1 MRPGVVMNETIAQSE
16 RGYPSVRYAGMPTR
30 NPTMLAVV
38 AGGGQVSALI
48 HDIKPVPEVIGET
61 IS

>member
-1 MRPGVVMNETIAQSE
+1 MNETIAQSE